1 LEAPVHSGRVFIT
14 LVFLIVVVV
23 EAIGYRQYRSDMAAW
38 RAVEQSLGQ
47 LRAALEHAPAVKLA
61 PQIDS
66 AREAIDDFTAS
77 PHRFPRDRHARL
89 EAADRGLQY
98 LDLAAKGV
106 QNIRNWEGMA
116 AYPDVT
122 KLLPRGCDGDHLA
135 FSPAL
140 ISEAF
145 GVAGSYF
152 IKEATSGATD
162 KERFNWQQGFYPP
175 LDLAKENA
183 ACQLINRAT
192 TRLAATTGKTNG
204 PRRSA
209 KWKYEIDVSNPTGCL
224 MTPYSD
230 DQAIPIP
237 HSQIYHFHLDA
248 QRQARLEQ
256 VFCNADKPGDAITVS
271 INGQSY
277 DAVWLLD
284 GSGINYTT
292 QLAPRAP
299 LAMSPS
305 AAAY

>member
-1 LEAPVHSGRVFIT
+1 MHSGRVFIT
-14 LVFLIVVVV
+14 LVLIIVVVV
-23 EAIGYRQYRSDMAAW
+23 EAIGYRHYRSDMAAW

-47 LRAALEHAPAVKLA
+47 LREALEHAPAAKLA

-66 AREAIDDFTAS
+66 ARDAIDSFTAS
-77 PHRFPRDRHARL
+77 PHRFPRDRRERL

-98 LDLAAKGV
+98 LDLAANGV
-106 QNIRNWEGMA
+106 QNIRNWEAMA
-116 AYPDVT
+116 AYSDVT
-122 KLLPRGCDGDHLA
+122 KLLPRGCDGDHVA

-162 KERFNWQQGFYPP
+162 RERFNWQQGFYPP
-175 LDLAKENA
+175 LDLPRENA
-183 ACQLINRAT
+183 ACQMINRAT
-192 TRLAATTGKTNG
+192 ARLVGDTGKANG
-204 PRRSA
+204 PRRIA

-230 DQAIPIP
+230 DRAIPIP
-237 HSQIYHFHLDA
+237 HSQIYHFHLEA

-256 VFCNADKPGDAITVS
+256 VFCNADKPGDAIKLS

-277 DAVWLLD
+277 DALWLLD
-284 GSGINYTT
+284 ESGINYAT

-299 LAMSPS
+299 LAMSP

>member
-14 LVFLIVVVV
+14 LVLTIVVAV
-23 EAIGYRQYRSDMAAW
+23 EAIGYRHYRSDMAAW

-61 PQIDS
+61 PQIGS
-66 AREAIDDFTAS
+66 ARDAINGFTAS
-77 PHRFPRDRHARL
+77 PHRFPRDRRARL

-98 LDLAAKGV
+98 LDLAANGV
-106 QNIRNWEGMA
+106 RNIRNWEAMA
-116 AYPDVT
+116 AYSEVT
-122 KLLPRGCDGDHLA
+122 KLLPRGCDGDHVA

-175 LDLAKENA
+175 LDLPRENA

-192 TRLAATTGKTNG
+192 ARLVADTGKSNG
-204 PRRSA
+204 PRRIPQ
-209 KWKYEIDVSNPTGCL
+209 WKYEIDVSNPTGCL

-230 DQAIPIP
+230 DRAIPIP

-248 QRQARLEQ
+248 QRQAHLEQ
-256 VFCNADKPGDAITVS
+256 VFCNADKPGDAIKVS

-277 DAVWLLD
+277 HALWRLD
-284 GSGINYTT
+284 ESGINYAT

-299 LAMSPS
+299 LAMSP